1 MHAMANNNLKSCA
14 RSCQYSV
21 TAGDFYEQSVQTA
34 NSNVESSEYGSQSSI
49 MANNPL
55 RQQMLLQHFIKG
67 QSQSMTFTNSESSR
81 QYSVTVND
89 LQAEKAILK
98 I

>member
-1 MHAMANNNLKSCA
+1 MRAMANNNLKSCA

-34 NSNVESSEYGSQSSI
+34 NSHVESSEFGSQSSI
-49 MANNPL
+49 KANNL
-55 RQQMLLQHFIKG
+55 LKEQMRLQHSIKG

-89 LQAEKAILK
+89 LQAAKAILK

>member
-1 MHAMANNNLKSCA
+1 MRAMANNNLKSCA

-21 TAGDFYEQSVQTA
+21 TAGDFYEESVQTA
-34 NSNVESSEYGSQSSI
+34 NSHVENSEYGRQSSVTV
-49 MANNPL
+49 NNL
-55 RQQMLLQHFIKG
+55 LKQQMRLQHFIKE
-67 QSQSMTFTNSESSR
+67 QSQSMTFTNSESSQ